1 MRKLRIIPCLQLKDE
16 TLVKTVQ
23 FKTPQYIGDPVKVV
37 RSFNEKSV
45 DELIILDIQAT
56 VRQRTPN
63 LKFIAGIVNECSMPV
78 MYGGG
83 IHSLEDIKNVLGI
96 GVGKVILNSCA
107 ARNAQLVKEA
117 AEKVGSRCVVVSM
130 DVKKNFF
137 GRYEV
142 WTHSGTI
149 TTKLHP
155 VEYAV
160 QMEHMACGELFL
172 NSIDRD
178 GTRQGYDLDLIR
190 QVSEAVSVPVIAC
203 GGAGNSADIAEAFEM
218 SGASAIA
225 AGSVFLYDEKR
236 RTVSLSF
243 PPPHHLHP

>member
-1 MRKLRIIPCLQLKDE
+1 MKDE
-16 TLVKTVQ
+16 TLVKTCQ
-23 FKTPQYIGDPVKVV
+23 FKTPQYIGDPVQIIH
-37 RSFNEKSV
+37 SFNEKSV

-56 VRQRTPN
+56 IQQRKPN

-83 IHSLEDIKNVLGI
+83 IHSLEDIKNIVSI
-96 GVGKVILNSCA
+96 GVEKVILNSYA
-107 ARNAQLVKEA
+107 AGDAQSVNTA
-117 AEKVGSRCVVVSM
+117 AEQVGSHRVVVSM

-137 GRYEV
+137 GKYEV

-149 TTKLHP
+149 TTRLHP

-160 QMEHMACGELFL
+160 RMERMACGELFL

-190 QVSEAVSVPVIAC
+190 QVSEAVSIPVIAC
-203 GGAGNSADIAEAFEM
+203 GGAGNSSDIIEAFEM

-225 AGSVFLYDEKR
+225 AGSMFFYDEKR
-236 RTVSLSF
+236 RTISLSF
-243 PPPHHLHP
+243 PPLHELHT